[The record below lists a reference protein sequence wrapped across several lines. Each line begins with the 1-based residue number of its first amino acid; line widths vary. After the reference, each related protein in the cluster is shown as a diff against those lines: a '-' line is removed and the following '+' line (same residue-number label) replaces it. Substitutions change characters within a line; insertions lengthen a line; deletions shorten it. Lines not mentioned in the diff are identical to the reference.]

1 MGKSLLF
8 KAVSKQE
15 INGVAQRL
23 FLSDVKEYRLLKG
36 GMFNTAYSVL
46 LENGRKAVFRFSPI
60 NKLAL
65 LPFESNLDRAEL
77 YSCELLKEN
86 NVQANRPLT
95 SDFSKELINREYIVF
110 DFIEGFVLSDKRIK
124 RKNKPQLYRE
134 AGSIVKR
141 IHGIKG
147 EYYGRVSDFFKGKT
161 FSSWSEFI
169 MSDVRE
175 NGSLCVQKGVFSMEL
190 FEEIIKAFEKGR
202 VLFENVAK
210 PCLVHGD
217 LWAGNIMVNATQ
229 SGIAA
234 VIDTDR
240 CMFGDPDM
248 DLAAPWM
255 INKDFLCGYG
265 KLPNEEG
272 RDLKLL
278 YYRLFYAIIDS
289 YVWKEEY
296 CNRLNYRK
304 SLKIVK
310 RLLKEIS
317 KKEI

>member
-1 MGKSLLF
+1 MSKSLLF
-8 KAVSKQE
+8 KTVSKQE
-15 INGVAQRL
+15 INSIAQRF
-23 FLSDVKEYRLLKG
+23 FLSDVKGYKLLKG

-46 LENGRKAVFRFSPI
+46 LENGRKAVFRFSPV
-60 NKLAL
+60 NKSLL
-65 LPFESNLDRAEL
+65 LPFENNLNRAEL

-86 NVQANRPLT
+86 NIPANRPLV
-95 SDFSKELINREYIVF
+95 SDFSKELTEREYIVF
-110 DFIEGFVLSDKRIK
+110 DFIEGFVLSDKKIK
-124 RKNKPQLYRE
+124 RKNKPRIYTE

-147 EYYGRVSDFFKGKT
+147 EYYGRVSDSFNGKT
-161 FSSWSEFI
+161 FSSWSEFLL
-169 MSDVRE
+169 SDVNE
-175 NGSLCVQKGVFSMEL
+175 NGSLCAEKGVFSREL
-190 FEEIIKAFEKGR
+190 FEEIAVTFKKGKYLFEK
-202 VLFENVAK
+202 VEE
-210 PCLVHGD
+210 PCLIHGD
-217 LWAGNIMVNATQ
+217 LWAGNIMVNESQTE
-229 SGIAA
+229 IAA

-255 INKDFLCGYG
+255 INEDFLKGYG
-265 KLPNEEG
+265 KVPNEDD

-296 CNRLNYRK
+296 RNRLNYRK
-304 SLKIVK
+304 SLKTIK

-317 KKEI
+317 KKI